1 MKTIPE
7 PLINAEKLR
16 EVVFDQECRPSM
28 RSIREW
34 TRLRILPH
42 VRIGRLCFYDPAEV
56 RAALNQHKA
65 RP

>member
-1 MKTIPE
+1 MKDTPE

-16 EVVFDQECRPSM
+16 EVVFDPECRPSM

-42 VRIGRLCFYDPAEV
+42 VRIGRLIYFDPEEV
-56 RAALNQHKA
+56 RAALGKKA